1 MNGNGEEKRPSPEA
15 LLKLAQAEEEKAG
28 KGRLKIFLGYAAG
41 VGKTYAMLTAAQ
53 QLKKE
58 GADVVAAY
66 VESHGRVE
74 TDALLQGLELI
85 PRTLIPYEGVFL
97 PELDIDAV
105 LARRPAIAL
114 VDELAHTNAVGARH
128 EKRWQDIEE
137 LLNHGIDVYTTVN
150 IQHFDSINDVVAQ
163 ITGVIVRETIPDRLL
178 DQAAEIRLVDIA
190 PDELLQRLQEGKVY
204 IPAQATLAMEKFFQ
218 TGNLIAL
225 RELSLRHAAIRVDDQ
240 LRAYMETRS
249 IPGPW
254 PAAERLLVCVS
265 GSPFSE
271 RLMRIT
277 RRLASEMKAPWYA
290 VYIESPGEDKYARE
304 NRERIWRDM
313 RLAEN
318 MGAEVATITATSV
331 ADALVEY
338 AVRHNVTKIV
348 VGKPAKSRWREFLR
362 PPLVDQI
369 IRRSGAIDVYV
380 VSIRAAAS
388 SEGVAPMVR
397 KKIPWSGY
405 MTAVALVGGAS
416 LICAAFIPFF
426 APANLVMIYLL
437 AVVLAAL
444 RLGREPAILA
454 AFLGVL
460 CFDFF
465 FVPPPYTFAVSDTQY
480 LFTFFALFIV
490 GAIISTLVAKGRQR
504 VETMQT
510 REVQTASLYY
520 LSRDLAAAAD
530 TYAIMQA
537 AQKNIRESLHAE
549 IMFFFEDGNQLK
561 HMDAGEGLV
570 PDLKEQA
577 VADWA
582 FRNQQPAGRGTST
595 LSSAAFLYLPLKT
608 SINVLGVLG
617 IRLATED
624 DYTSPQHR
632 LLLDTF
638 ASQTAMALERVQF
651 SHQAEQARI
660 LLTRE
665 NLERALLNSISHD
678 LRTPLATITGI
689 LSSLQEEGGGLNEAA
704 RRELLATAGEEA
716 ARLNRFVG
724 NLLDMTRLEAGVI
737 KLKEEPCDVQDL
749 IGCALAHLEQR
760 LDERPVNI
768 SLPPGLPLVRMD
780 MGLMTQVL
788 VNLLDNALKFTPPGS
803 AIDLTVRADKKSLLI
818 ETGDRGPGVPDQD
831 LSRIFDKFYQVPVP
845 EGASGTGLGLSICK
859 GIVEAH
865 GGTIRAENRAG
876 GGLRVICRLPMKT
889 MAEGKGQHG

>member
-1 MNGNGEEKRPSPEA
+1 MNNNGEEKRPSPEA
-15 LLKLAQAEEEKAG
+15 LLKLAQAEEEKSSKG
-28 KGRLKIFLGYAAG
+28 KLKIFLGYAAG
-41 VGKTYAMLTAAQ
+41 VGKTYAMLTAAH
-53 QLKKE
+53 QLKRE
-58 GADVVAAY
+58 GVDVAAAY
-66 VESHGRVE
+66 VESHGRAE
-74 TDALLQGLELI
+74 TDALLQGLEII
-85 PRTLIPYEGVFL
+85 PRALIPYQGVFL

-105 LARRPAIAL
+105 LGRRPGIAL

-128 EKRWQDIEE
+128 EKRWQDVEE

-150 IQHFDSINDVVAQ
+150 IQHFESVNDVVAQ

-204 IPAQATLAMEKFFQ
+204 IPAQAARAMEKFFQ

-240 LRAYMETRS
+240 MRAYMETRS

-277 RRLASEMKAPWYA
+277 RRLASEMKAHWYA
-290 VYIESPGEDKYARE
+290 VYIESPGDDKYARE

-331 ADALVEY
+331 ADALVDY
-338 AVRHNVTKIV
+338 AIRHNVTKIV

-369 IRRSGAIDVYV
+369 IRRSGPIDVYV
-380 VSIRAAAS
+380 VSISATGTREEFSPAA
-388 SEGVAPMVR
+388 R
-397 KKIPWSGY
+397 KKTPWSGY
-405 MTAVALVGGAS
+405 LIAAALVGGAT
-416 LICAAFIPFF
+416 LLCAALSSFF
-426 APANLVMIYLL
+426 SPANMVMFYLL
-437 AVVLAAL
+437 AVVMAAI
-444 RLGREPAILA
+444 RLGREPAILT

-460 CFDFF
+460 AFDFF
-465 FVPPPYTFAVSDTQY
+465 FVPPYFTFAVADTQY
-480 LFTFFALFIV
+480 LFTFFALFTV
-490 GAIISTLVAKGRQR
+490 GAVISTLVAKGRKR
-504 VETMQT
+504 METMQT

-537 AQKNIRESLHAE
+537 VHKNIRESLHAE
-549 IMFFFEDGNQLK
+549 IMFFFEDGDQLK
-561 HMDAGEGLV
+561 LMDAAEGLA

-617 IRLATED
+617 IRLAKED

-632 LLLDTF
+632 LLLDAF

-689 LSSLQEEGGGLNEAA
+689 LSSLQVEGGGLNAAA

-724 NLLDMTRLEAGVI
+724 NLLDMTRLEAGAV

-760 LDERPVNI
+760 LGQRPVTI
-768 SLPPGLPLVRMD
+768 SLPPDLPLVRMD

-788 VNLLDNALKFTPPGS
+788 VNLLDNAVKFTPAES
-803 AIDLTVRADKKSLLI
+803 AIDLTVRADKKSLII

-831 LSRIFDKFYQVPVP
+831 LTRIFDKFYQVPIP
-845 EGASGTGLGLSICK
+845 EGAAGTGLGLSICK
-859 GIVEAH
+859 GIIEAH

-889 MAEGKGQHG
+889 SGAE